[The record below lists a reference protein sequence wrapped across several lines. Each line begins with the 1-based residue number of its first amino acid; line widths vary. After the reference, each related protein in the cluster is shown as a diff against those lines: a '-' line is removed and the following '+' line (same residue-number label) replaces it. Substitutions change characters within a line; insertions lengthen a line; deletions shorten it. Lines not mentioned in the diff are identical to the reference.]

1 MVLTKLNYQLDVL
14 QSYSANNGVST
25 TWAENQARI
34 SSAVGSPTSTAVAAC
49 INGLTGNVLFTMYIS
64 DDSTHFVTL
73 STTFKTS
80 SWA

>member
-64 DDSTHFVTL
+64 DDSLHVVTL
-73 STTFKTS
+73 
-80 SWA
+80 